1 MTARTRYRW
10 EGVAVWLGL
19 AALLAGCLGGAGAGG
34 GGAQPTLPTPLA
46 SLSAQVQGTVTLVQN
61 ALVPTGLTL
70 NPAVAP
76 YRPSEPAGLT
86 QTPRA
91 VFQVSLADPDQG
103 FVVIYELPDPATA
116 AARGAEFASYL
127 GSGFGQTNYPLDAQ
141 FSIGQV
147 GSTLVLT
154 WVSRDRASNPDLA
167 EAAFNAI
174 ASVGQPIPVLK

>member
-1 MTARTRYRW
+1 MGGAA
-10 EGVAVWLGL
+10 GCLCL
-19 AALLAGCLGGAGAGG
+19 ATLLAGCFGGTGASGGA
-34 GGAQPTLPTPLA
+34 AQPPLPTPQA
-46 SLSAQVQGTVTLVQN
+46 SLSAQVQGTLTLVQN
-61 ALVPTGLTL
+61 ALAPIGLTL
-70 NPAVAP
+70 SPAVAP

-86 QTPRA
+86 QAPRA

-116 AARGAEFASYL
+116 AARGAELASYL

-147 GSTLVLT
+147 GSTLVFT
-154 WVSRDRASNPDLA
+154 WWSHDRSSNPDLA